1 VPLVDILALLVEL
14 MLLVTGPGVLLLDAD
29 ADANAETVAEEF
41 DATAYETSS
50 NTNASDPG
58 AILEGPN
65 GGGISR

>member
-1 VPLVDILALLVEL
+1 MLALLVEL
-14 MLLVTGPGVLLLDAD
+14 MLLVTGPGVLLLDAE
-29 ADANAETVAEEF
+29 AETVAEEF

-65 GGGISR
+65 GGRISR